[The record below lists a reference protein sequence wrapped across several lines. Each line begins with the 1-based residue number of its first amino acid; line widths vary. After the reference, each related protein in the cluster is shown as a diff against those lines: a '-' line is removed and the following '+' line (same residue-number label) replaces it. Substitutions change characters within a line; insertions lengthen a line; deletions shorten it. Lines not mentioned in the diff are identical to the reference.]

1 MAKYRVKET
10 SFINNVMCSPGDE
23 IEFDG
28 VPHANLE
35 PIDAAARKAAMGGK
49 EADRESLA
57 RQQDA
62 AKGVNLNDPDDPC
75 RKVVKG

>member
-1 MAKYRVKET
+1 MARYRVKET

-35 PIDAAARKAAMGGK
+35 PVDAPAKKAVGASK
-49 EADRESLA
+49 DADRESLA

-62 AKGVNLNDPDDPC
+62 AKGVNLNDPEDPS